1 MNIRLIYC
9 IIFMNKKSKQRKPGG
24 KTDFL
29 LSFCRLKVE
38 DVIMASFAM
47 IKELA
52 EKKDKN
58 GNGYLDM
65 TVIGS
70 DKKEYPAKVWRFENN
85 GQFEDG
91 DVVEIEYTLDNY
103 KGKAQLNIS
112 SMKKA
117 PQEMI
122 KEFVPAAEYNGKTVF
137 SMLLDKVNHFSDENL
152 KKIVSH
158 IMLKNREKLEVYP
171 AAYRLHHAIVGGL
184 MLHTASIVEMAEK
197 LCQIYPNI
205 NRELLLSGAIL
216 HDVAKT
222 FEMETGKTGLCSGYT
237 VGGELIG
244 HLVKGAMYIEDTAR
258 ELGIE
263 DEKTVLL
270 EHMVLSHHGV
280 PEYGSPVRP
289 MFLEAEIL
297 SVLDSLDAT
306 IFEINNATNK
316 IEPGKF
322 TERQW
327 ALDNRKLFNH
337 GLSSTEHKVNLG
349 E

>member
-1 MNIRLIYC
+1 
-9 IIFMNKKSKQRKPGG
+9 
-24 KTDFL
+24 
-29 LSFCRLKVE
+29 
-38 DVIMASFAM
+38 MASFAM

-70 DKKEYPAKVWRFENN
+70 DKKEYPAKIWRFENN
-85 GQFEDG
+85 GQFEAG
-91 DVVEIEYTLDNY
+91 EVVEIEYSVDSY
-103 KGKAQLNIS
+103 KGKTQLTIT
-112 SMKKA
+112 MIKKA
-117 PQEMI
+117 PDEMI
-122 KEFVPAAEYNGKTVF
+122 KDFVPSSEYNGKTIF
-137 SMLLDKVNHFSDENL
+137 SMLLNKVNSFADNDL
-152 KKIVSH
+152 KEIVSS
-158 IMLKNREKLEVYP
+158 IMLKNREKLEEYP

-197 LCQIYPNI
+197 TCQVYPNI

-222 FEMETGKTGLCSGYT
+222 FEMETGKTGLCSGYS

-244 HLVKGAMYIEDTAR
+244 HLVKGAMYIEETAK

-263 DEKTVLL
+263 SEKVTLL

-297 SVLDSLDAT
+297 STLDSLDAT

-316 IEPGKF
+316 IEAGKF
-322 TERQW
+322 TDRQW

>member
-1 MNIRLIYC
+1 
-9 IIFMNKKSKQRKPGG
+9 
-24 KTDFL
+24 
-29 LSFCRLKVE
+29 
-38 DVIMASFAM
+38 MASFAM

-70 DKKEYPAKVWRFENN
+70 DKKEYPAKIWRFENN
-85 GQFEDG
+85 GQFEAG
-91 DVVEIEYTLDNY
+91 EVIEIEYTVDNY
-103 KGKAQLNIS
+103 KGKTQLNIT
-112 SMKKA
+112 MIKKA
-117 PQEMI
+117 PDEMI
-122 KEFVPAAEYNGKTVF
+122 KDFVPAAEYDGKAVF
-137 SMLLDKVNHFSDENL
+137 AMLLEKAENFSDNDFKQL
-152 KKIVSH
+152 VTS

-197 LCQIYPNI
+197 ICTVYPNV
-205 NRELLLSGAIL
+205 NRELLISGAIL

-222 FEMETGKTGLCSGYT
+222 FEMETGKTGLCSGYS

-244 HLVKGAMYIEDTAR
+244 HLVKGAMYIEETAK
-258 ELGIE
+258 ELDI
-263 DEKTVLL
+263 DKDKAVLI
-270 EHMVLSHHGV
+270 EHMILSHHGV

-297 SVLDSLDAT
+297 SALDSLDAT
-306 IFEINNATNK
+306 IFEINNATSK

>member
-1 MNIRLIYC
+1 
-9 IIFMNKKSKQRKPGG
+9 
-24 KTDFL
+24 
-29 LSFCRLKVE
+29 
-38 DVIMASFAM
+38 MASFAM
-47 IKELA
+47 IKELS

-70 DKKEYPAKVWRFENN
+70 DKKEYPAKIWRFENN
-85 GQFEDG
+85 GQFEAG
-91 DVVEIEYTLDNY
+91 EVVEIEYSVDSY
-103 KGKAQLNIS
+103 KGKTQLTIT
-112 SMKKA
+112 MIKKA
-117 PQEMI
+117 PDEMI
-122 KEFVPAAEYNGKTVF
+122 KDFVPSSEYNGKTVF
-137 SMLLDKVNHFSDENL
+137 SMLLNKVNSFADNDL
-152 KKIVSH
+152 KEIVSS
-158 IMLKNREKLEVYP
+158 IMLKNREKLEEYP

-197 LCQIYPNI
+197 TCQVYPNI

-222 FEMETGKTGLCSGYT
+222 FEMETGKTGLCSGYS

-244 HLVKGAMYIEDTAR
+244 HLVKGAMYIEETAK

-263 DEKTVLL
+263 SEKVTLL

-297 SVLDSLDAT
+297 STLDSLDAT

-316 IEPGKF
+316 IETGKF
-322 TERQW
+322 TDRQW

>member
-1 MNIRLIYC
+1 
-9 IIFMNKKSKQRKPGG
+9 
-24 KTDFL
+24 
-29 LSFCRLKVE
+29 
-38 DVIMASFAM
+38 MASFAM

-58 GNGYLDM
+58 GNGYLDII
-65 TVIGS
+65 VIGS

-85 GQFEDG
+85 GLYETG
-91 DVVEIEYTLDNY
+91 DVIEIEYTVDNY
-103 KGKAQLNIS
+103 KGRPQLNITS
-112 SMKKA
+112 IKKA
-117 PQEMI
+117 DSQLASQ
-122 KEFVPAAEYNGKTVF
+122 FVPSSEHDGKSVF
-137 SMLLDKVNHFSDENL
+137 SMLLEKANNFSDADF
-152 KKIVSH
+152 KKIVTH
-158 IMLKNREKLEVYP
+158 IMLENREKLEVYP

-197 LCQIYPNI
+197 ICQIYPNV

-222 FEMETGKTGLCSGYT
+222 FEMETGKTGLCTGYS

-244 HLVKGAMYIEDTAR
+244 HLVKGAMYIEDTAVK
-258 ELGIE
+258 LGV
-263 DEKTVLL
+263 DYDKAVLL

-297 SVLDSLDAT
+297 SALDSLDAT
-306 IFEINNATNK
+306 IFEINNATGK
-316 IEPGKF
+316 VEAGKF
-322 TERQW
+322 TDRQW
-327 ALDNRKLFNH
+327 ALDNRKLYNH
-337 GLSSTEHKVNLG
+337 GLSEFEHKVNLG

>member
-1 MNIRLIYC
+1 
-9 IIFMNKKSKQRKPGG
+9 
-24 KTDFL
+24 
-29 LSFCRLKVE
+29 
-38 DVIMASFAM
+38 MASFAL
-47 IKELA
+47 IKELS

-58 GNGYLDM
+58 GNGFLDLI
-65 TVIGS
+65 VIGS
-70 DKKEYPAKVWRFENN
+70 DKKEYPAKIWRFDNN
-85 GQFEDG
+85 GQFETN
-91 DVVEIEYTLDNY
+91 DVIEIEYTVDNY
-103 KGKAQLNIS
+103 KGKTQLNITS
-112 SMKKA
+112 IKKA
-117 PQEMI
+117 PDEMI
-122 KEFVPAAEYNGKTVF
+122 SDFVPSSEYDGKAVF
-137 SMLLDKVNHFSDENL
+137 SMLLAKVNNFSDEVL
-152 KKIVSH
+152 KAIVSK
-158 IMLKNREKLEVYP
+158 ILLDNREALEVYP

-197 LCQIYPNI
+197 TCTVYPNI

-222 FEMETGKTGLCSGYT
+222 FEMNTAKSGLCSGYT

-244 HLVKGAMYIEDTAR
+244 HLVKGAMYIEDTAK

-263 DEKTVLL
+263 DEKVTLL

-297 SVLDSLDAT
+297 STLDSLDAT
-306 IFEINNATNK
+306 IFEINNATSK
-316 IEPGKF
+316 INTGSF

>member
-1 MNIRLIYC
+1 
-9 IIFMNKKSKQRKPGG
+9 
-24 KTDFL
+24 
-29 LSFCRLKVE
+29 
-38 DVIMASFAM
+38 MASFAM
-47 IKELA
+47 IKELN

-58 GNGYLDM
+58 GNGFLDM

-70 DKKEYPAKVWRFENN
+70 DKKEYTAKVWRFENN
-85 GQFEDG
+85 GQFEAG
-91 DVVEIEYTLDNY
+91 QVIEIEYTVDNY
-103 KGKAQLNIS
+103 KGKSQLNITS
-112 SMKKA
+112 IKA
-117 PQEMI
+117 APDEMI
-122 KEFVPAAEYNGKTVF
+122 KDFVPSSEYNGETVF
-137 SMLLDKVNHFSDENL
+137 TILLNKVNNFKDDEL
-152 KKIVSH
+152 KKIVSS
-158 IMLKNREKLEVYP
+158 IMLKNREKLQVYP

-197 LCQIYPNI
+197 TCLVYPNI

-222 FEMETGKTGLCSGYT
+222 FEMETGKTGLCTGYS

-244 HLVKGAMYIEDTAR
+244 HLVKGAMFVEETAK

-263 DEKTVLL
+263 GEKVILL
-270 EHMVLSHHGV
+270 EHMILSHHSE

-297 SVLDSLDAT
+297 SALDSLDAT
-306 IFEINNATNK
+306 IFEINNATSK
-316 IEPGKF
+316 TEAGEF
-322 TERQW
+322 TDRQW

>member
-1 MNIRLIYC
+1 
-9 IIFMNKKSKQRKPGG
+9 
-24 KTDFL
+24 
-29 LSFCRLKVE
+29 
-38 DVIMASFAM
+38 MASFAM

-58 GNGYLDM
+58 GNGYLDII
-65 TVIGS
+65 VIGS

-85 GQFEDG
+85 GLYETG
-91 DVVEIEYTLDNY
+91 DVIEIEYTVDNY
-103 KGKAQLNIS
+103 KGKPQLNITS
-112 SMKKA
+112 IKKA
-117 PQEMI
+117 DSQLASQ
-122 KEFVPAAEYNGKTVF
+122 FVPSSEYDGKSVF
-137 SMLLDKVNHFSDENL
+137 SMLLEKANNFSDADF
-152 KKIVSH
+152 KKIVTH
-158 IMLKNREKLEVYP
+158 IMLENREKLEVYP

-197 LCQIYPNI
+197 ICQIYPNV

-222 FEMETGKTGLCSGYT
+222 FEMETGKTGLCTGYS

-244 HLVKGAMYIEDTAR
+244 HLVKGAMYIEDTAVK
-258 ELGIE
+258 LGV
-263 DEKTVLL
+263 DYDKAVLL

-297 SVLDSLDAT
+297 SALDSLDAT
-306 IFEINNATNK
+306 IFEINNATGK
-316 IEPGKF
+316 VEAGKF
-322 TERQW
+322 TDRQW
-327 ALDNRKLFNH
+327 ALDNRKLYNH
-337 GLSSTEHKVNLG
+337 GLSEFEHKVNLG

>member
-1 MNIRLIYC
+1 
-9 IIFMNKKSKQRKPGG
+9 
-24 KTDFL
+24 
-29 LSFCRLKVE
+29 
-38 DVIMASFAM
+38 MASFAL
-47 IKELA
+47 IKELN

-58 GNGYLDM
+58 GNGYLDLI
-65 TVIGS
+65 VIGS
-70 DKKEYPAKVWRFENN
+70 DKKEYAAKVWRFDNN
-85 GQFEDG
+85 GQFEQN

-103 KGKAQLNIS
+103 KGKAQLTITTI
-112 SMKKA
+112 KKA
-117 PQEMI
+117 PSEMI
-122 KEFVPAAEYNGKTVF
+122 KEFIPASEYDGKVVF
-137 SMLLDKVNHFSDENL
+137 SMLLKKVNEFKDDEL
-152 KKIVSH
+152 KAIVKD
-158 IMLKNREKLEVYP
+158 IMLTNREALEIYP

-197 LCQIYPNI
+197 TCKVYPNI

-222 FEMETGKTGLCSGYT
+222 FEMQTGKTGLCSGYT

-244 HLVKGAMYIEDTAR
+244 HLVKGAIFIDETAKK
-258 ELGIE
+258 LGIE
-263 DEKTVLL
+263 
-270 EHMVLSHHGV
+270 HMILSHHGV

-297 SVLDSLDAT
+297 STLDALDAT
-306 IFEINNATNK
+306 IFEINNAT
-316 IEPGKF
+316 GKVEAGEF
-322 TERQW
+322 TDRQW

>member
-1 MNIRLIYC
+1 
-9 IIFMNKKSKQRKPGG
+9 
-24 KTDFL
+24 
-29 LSFCRLKVE
+29 
-38 DVIMASFAM
+38 MASFAL
-47 IKELA
+47 IKELS

-58 GNGYLDM
+58 GNGFLDLII
-65 TVIGS
+65 IGS
-70 DKKEYPAKVWRFENN
+70 DKKEYPAKIWRFDNN
-85 GQFEDG
+85 GQFEAN
-91 DVVEIEYTLDNY
+91 DVIEIDYTVDNY
-103 KGKAQLNIS
+103 KGKTQLNITTI
-112 SMKKA
+112 KKA
-117 PQEMI
+117 PDEMI
-122 KEFVPAAEYNGKTVF
+122 SSFVPSSEYDGKAVF
-137 SMLLDKVNHFSDENL
+137 SMLLAKVNNFADEVL
-152 KKIVSH
+152 KSIVSK
-158 IMLKNREKLEVYP
+158 ILLDNREALEVYP

-197 LCQIYPNI
+197 TCTVYPNI

-222 FEMETGKTGLCSGYT
+222 FEMNTAKSGLCSGYT
-237 VGGELIG
+237 ISGELIG
-244 HLVKGAMYIEDTAR
+244 HLVKGAMYIEDTAK

-263 DEKTVLL
+263 DEKVTLL

-297 SVLDSLDAT
+297 STLDSLDAT

-316 IEPGKF
+316 INTGSF

>member
-1 MNIRLIYC
+1 
-9 IIFMNKKSKQRKPGG
+9 
-24 KTDFL
+24 
-29 LSFCRLKVE
+29 
-38 DVIMASFAM
+38 MASFAF

-58 GNGYLDM
+58 GNGFLDM

-85 GQFEDG
+85 GQFENG
-91 DVVEIEYTLDNY
+91 QVIEIEYTVDNY
-103 KGKAQLNIS
+103 KGKTQLNITS
-112 SMKKA
+112 IKKA
-117 PQEMI
+117 PDDMI
-122 KEFVPAAEYNGKTVF
+122 KDFVPSSDHDGKAVF
-137 SMLLDKVNHFSDENL
+137 SMLLDKVNNFKDNEL
-152 KKIVSH
+152 KAIVTA
-158 IMLKNREKLEVYP
+158 IMLKYRDKIEVFP

-184 MLHTASIVEMAEK
+184 MLHTASIVELAEK
-197 LCQIYPNI
+197 VCQIYPNI

-222 FEMETGKTGLCSGYT
+222 FEMETSKTGLCSGYT

-244 HLVKGAMYIEDTAR
+244 HLVKGAMYIEETAK
-258 ELGIE
+258 ELNINS
-263 DEKTVLL
+263 DKVILL
-270 EHMVLSHHGV
+270 EHMVLSHHGL

-297 SVLDSLDAT
+297 SSLDTLDAT
-306 IFEINNATNK
+306 IFEISNATQK
-316 IEPGKF
+316 IDAGVF

-327 ALDNRKLFNH
+327 ALDNRKLYNH
-337 GLSSTEHKVNLG
+337 GLSPSEYIVNLG

>member
-1 MNIRLIYC
+1 
-9 IIFMNKKSKQRKPGG
+9 
-24 KTDFL
+24 
-29 LSFCRLKVE
+29 
-38 DVIMASFAM
+38 MASFAM
-47 IKELA
+47 IKELN

-58 GNGYLDM
+58 GNGFLDM

-70 DKKEYPAKVWRFENN
+70 DKKEYSAKVWRFENN
-85 GQFEDG
+85 GQFEAG
-91 DVVEIEYTLDNY
+91 QVIEIEYTVDNY
-103 KGKAQLNIS
+103 KGKSQLNITTI
-112 SMKKA
+112 KPA
-117 PQEMI
+117 PDEMI
-122 KEFVPAAEYNGKTVF
+122 KDFVPSSEYNGETVF
-137 SMLLDKVNHFSDENL
+137 SILLNKVNNFKDEEL
-152 KKIVSH
+152 KKIVSS
-158 IMLKNREKLEVYP
+158 IMLKNREKLQVYP

-197 LCQIYPNI
+197 TCLVYPNI

-222 FEMETGKTGLCSGYT
+222 FEMETGKTGLCTGYT

-244 HLVKGAMYIEDTAR
+244 HLVKGAMYVEETAK

-263 DEKTVLL
+263 SEKVTLL
-270 EHMVLSHHGV
+270 EHMILSHHSQ

-297 SVLDSLDAT
+297 SSLDALDAT
-306 IFEINNATNK
+306 IFEFNNVTSK
-316 IEPGKF
+316 
-322 TERQW
+322 TEIGEFSDRQW

>member
-1 MNIRLIYC
+1 
-9 IIFMNKKSKQRKPGG
+9 
-24 KTDFL
+24 
-29 LSFCRLKVE
+29 
-38 DVIMASFAM
+38 MASFAM

-70 DKKEYPAKVWRFENN
+70 DKKEYPAKIWRFENN
-85 GQFEDG
+85 GQFEAG
-91 DVVEIEYTLDNY
+91 EVVEIEYSVDSY
-103 KGKAQLNIS
+103 KGKTQLTIT
-112 SMKKA
+112 MIKKA
-117 PQEMI
+117 PDEMI
-122 KEFVPAAEYNGKTVF
+122 KDFVPSSEYNGKTAF
-137 SMLLDKVNHFSDENL
+137 SMLLNKVNSFADNDL
-152 KKIVSH
+152 KEIVSS
-158 IMLKNREKLEVYP
+158 IMLKNREKLEEYP

-197 LCQIYPNI
+197 TCQVYPNI

-222 FEMETGKTGLCSGYT
+222 FEMETGKTGLCSGYS

-244 HLVKGAMYIEDTAR
+244 HLVKGAMYIEDTAK

-263 DEKTVLL
+263 SEKVTLL

-297 SVLDSLDAT
+297 STLDSLDAT

-316 IEPGKF
+316 IEAGKF
-322 TERQW
+322 TDRQW

>member
-1 MNIRLIYC
+1 
-9 IIFMNKKSKQRKPGG
+9 
-24 KTDFL
+24 
-29 LSFCRLKVE
+29 
-38 DVIMASFAM
+38 MASFAM

-58 GNGYLDM
+58 GNGYLDII
-65 TVIGS
+65 VIGS

-85 GQFEDG
+85 GLYETG
-91 DVVEIEYTLDNY
+91 DVIEIEYTVDNY
-103 KGKAQLNIS
+103 KGKPQLNIS
-112 SMKKA
+112 SIKKA
-117 PQEMI
+117 DSQLASQ
-122 KEFVPAAEYNGKTVF
+122 FVPSSEYDGKSVF
-137 SMLLDKVNHFSDENL
+137 SMLLEKANNFSDADF
-152 KKIVSH
+152 KKIVTH
-158 IMLKNREKLEVYP
+158 IMLENREKLEVYP

-197 LCQIYPNI
+197 ICQIYPNI

-222 FEMETGKTGLCSGYT
+222 FEMETGKTGLCTGYS

-244 HLVKGAMYIEDTAR
+244 HLVKGAMYIEDTAVK
-258 ELGIE
+258 LGV
-263 DEKTVLL
+263 DYDKAVLL

-297 SVLDSLDAT
+297 SALDSLDAT
-306 IFEINNATNK
+306 IFEINNATGK
-316 IEPGKF
+316 VEAGKF
-322 TERQW
+322 TDRQW
-327 ALDNRKLFNH
+327 ALDNRKLYNH
-337 GLSSTEHKVNLG
+337 GLSEFEHKVNLG

>member
-1 MNIRLIYC
+1 
-9 IIFMNKKSKQRKPGG
+9 
-24 KTDFL
+24 
-29 LSFCRLKVE
+29 
-38 DVIMASFAM
+38 MASFAM
-47 IKELA
+47 IKELN

-58 GNGYLDM
+58 GNGFLDM

-70 DKKEYPAKVWRFENN
+70 DKKEYAAKVWRFENN
-85 GQFEDG
+85 GQFEAG
-91 DVVEIEYTLDNY
+91 QVIEIEYTVDNY
-103 KGKAQLNIS
+103 KRKTQLNITS
-112 SMKKA
+112 IKA
-117 PQEMI
+117 AAEEMV
-122 KEFVPAAEYNGKTVF
+122 KEFVPSSEYNGETVF
-137 SMLLDKVNHFSDENL
+137 TILLNKVNNFKDDEL
-152 KKIVSH
+152 KKIVSS
-158 IMLKNREKLEVYP
+158 IMLKNREKLQVYP

-197 LCQIYPNI
+197 TCLVYPNI

-222 FEMETGKTGLCSGYT
+222 FEMETGKTGLCTGYS

-244 HLVKGAMYIEDTAR
+244 HLVKGAMFVEETAK

-263 DEKTVLL
+263 GEKVILL
-270 EHMVLSHHGV
+270 EHMILSHHSE

-297 SVLDSLDAT
+297 SALDSLDAT
-306 IFEINNATNK
+306 IFEINNATSK
-316 IEPGKF
+316 TEAGEF
-322 TERQW
+322 TDRQW

>member
-1 MNIRLIYC
+1 
-9 IIFMNKKSKQRKPGG
+9 
-24 KTDFL
+24 
-29 LSFCRLKVE
+29 
-38 DVIMASFAM
+38 MASFAL
-47 IKELA
+47 IKELS

-58 GNGYLDM
+58 GNGFLDLII
-65 TVIGS
+65 IGS
-70 DKKEYPAKVWRFENN
+70 DKKEYPAKIWRFDNN
-85 GQFEDG
+85 GQFEAN
-91 DVVEIEYTLDNY
+91 DVIEIDYTVDNY
-103 KGKAQLNIS
+103 KGKTQLNITTI
-112 SMKKA
+112 KKA
-117 PQEMI
+117 PDEMI
-122 KEFVPAAEYNGKTVF
+122 SSFVPSSEYDGKAVF
-137 SMLLDKVNHFSDENL
+137 SMLVAKVNNFADEIL
-152 KKIVSH
+152 KSIVSK
-158 IMLKNREKLEVYP
+158 ILLDNREALEVYP

-197 LCQIYPNI
+197 TCTVYPNI

-222 FEMETGKTGLCSGYT
+222 FEMNTAKSGLCSGYT
-237 VGGELIG
+237 IGGELIG
-244 HLVKGAMYIEDTAR
+244 HLVKGAMYIEDTAK

-263 DEKTVLL
+263 DEKVTLL

-297 SVLDSLDAT
+297 STLDSLDAT

-316 IEPGKF
+316 INAGSF

>member
-1 MNIRLIYC
+1 
-9 IIFMNKKSKQRKPGG
+9 
-24 KTDFL
+24 
-29 LSFCRLKVE
+29 
-38 DVIMASFAM
+38 MASFAL
-47 IKELA
+47 IKELS

-58 GNGYLDM
+58 GNGFLDLI
-65 TVIGS
+65 VIGS
-70 DKKEYPAKVWRFENN
+70 DKKEYPAKIWRFDNN
-85 GQFEDG
+85 GQFETN
-91 DVVEIEYTLDNY
+91 DVIEIEYTVDNY
-103 KGKAQLNIS
+103 KGKTQLNITS
-112 SMKKA
+112 IKKA
-117 PQEMI
+117 PDEMI
-122 KEFVPAAEYNGKTVF
+122 SDFVPSSEYDGKAVF
-137 SMLLDKVNHFSDENL
+137 SMLLAKVNNFSDEVL
-152 KKIVSH
+152 KAIVSK
-158 IMLKNREKLEVYP
+158 ILLDNREALEVYP

-197 LCQIYPNI
+197 TCTVYPNI

-222 FEMETGKTGLCSGYT
+222 FEMNTAKSGLCSGYT

-244 HLVKGAMYIEDTAR
+244 HLVKGAMYIEDTAKI
-258 ELGIE
+258 LGIE
-263 DEKTVLL
+263 DEKVTLL

-297 SVLDSLDAT
+297 STLDSLDAT
-306 IFEINNATNK
+306 IFEINNATSK
-316 IEPGKF
+316 INTGSF

>member
-1 MNIRLIYC
+1 
-9 IIFMNKKSKQRKPGG
+9 
-24 KTDFL
+24 
-29 LSFCRLKVE
+29 
-38 DVIMASFAM
+38 M
-47 IKELA
+47 IKELN

-65 TVIGS
+65 IVIGS
-70 DKKEYPAKVWRFENN
+70 DKKEYPAKIWRFDNN
-85 GQFEDG
+85 GQFQSG

-103 KGKAQLNIS
+103 KGKAQLTVTSI
-112 SMKKA
+112 KKA
-117 PQEMI
+117 PDDMI
-122 KEFVPAAEYNGKTVF
+122 KDFVPSSEYNGAVVF
-137 SMLLDKVNHFSDENL
+137 NNLLNKVNNFSDVEL
-152 KKIVSH
+152 KEIVST
-158 IMLKNREKLEVYP
+158 IMLKNREKLEVFP

-197 LCQIYPNI
+197 TCQVYPNI

-222 FEMETGKTGLCSGYT
+222 FEMETSKTGLCSGYS

-244 HLVKGAMYIEDTAR
+244 HLVKGAMYIEETAK

-263 DEKTVLL
+263 GEKVILL

-280 PEYGSPVRP
+280 PEFGSPIRP

-297 SVLDSLDAT
+297 STLDALDAT
-306 IFEINNATNK
+306 IFEINNATSK
-316 IEPGKF
+316 VEAGKF
-322 TERQW
+322 TDRQW